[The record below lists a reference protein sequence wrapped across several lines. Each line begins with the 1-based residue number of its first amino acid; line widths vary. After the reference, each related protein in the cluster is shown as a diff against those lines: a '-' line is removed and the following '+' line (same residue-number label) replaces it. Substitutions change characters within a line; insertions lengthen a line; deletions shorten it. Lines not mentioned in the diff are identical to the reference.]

1 MKNYIF
7 LFCFFVTTFD
17 MHAAEYNVKMLNQ
30 GASGVMV
37 FEPAVLK
44 INKGDTVNFI
54 ATDPAHNSASLS
66 GMIPNGATS
75 WSSDLSK
82 NISVTFDKEGVYAYQ
97 CTPHAVMA
105 MVGVIQVGDDK
116 SNLDEVRVAAS
127 KMSNMFVMN
136 KDRFANYLNQL

>member
-7 LFCFFVTTFD
+7 IFCFFVTTFD
-17 MHAAEYNVKMLNQ
+17 SYAAEYNVKMLNQ

-66 GMIPNGATS
+66 GMIPKGAAS

-105 MVGVIQVGDDK
+105 MVGVIQVGEDK
-116 SNLDEVRVAAS
+116 SNLDEVKIAAS
-127 KMSNMFVMN
+127 NMSNMFVIN
-136 KDRFANYLNQL
+136 KDRFTNYLNQL